1 MSLLQVDSA
10 PVKPRLL
17 RRLPLPGLV
26 LDTQGTGRVALL
38 CGSGWAVAA
47 ERHAMVTAIHF
58 ELQLVVLSF
67 LGGSWQL
74 IKAVKQKNH
83 SVHMVIHIGR
93 GRPQKHSG
101 FLHRQLSPSERWSKH
116 GKISE
121 IKAARVCKR
130 ARGSAWA
137 KKKS

>member
-1 MSLLQVDSA
+1 M
-10 PVKPRLL
+10 
-17 RRLPLPGLV
+17 
-26 LDTQGTGRVALL
+26 LDTQETGRVALL

-47 ERHAMVTAIHF
+47 ERHAMVTEIHF

-67 LGGSWQL
+67 SGGSCQL

-93 GRPQKHSG
+93 GRPQKHSS

-121 IKAARVCKR
+121 IKAARMCKR

-137 KKKS
+137 RKKS